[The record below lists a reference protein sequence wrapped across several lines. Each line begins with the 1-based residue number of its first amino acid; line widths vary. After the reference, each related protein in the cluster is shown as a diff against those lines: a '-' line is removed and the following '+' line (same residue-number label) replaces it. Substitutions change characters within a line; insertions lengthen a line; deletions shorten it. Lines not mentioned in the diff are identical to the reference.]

1 MEFDD
6 DDQLSSVSQNDFGW
20 LDQEFKTTATTIS
33 VMLGEYGDIVGGEM
47 DEDINMDIIIQN
59 SETLFTEIDNVCKN
73 PIIKKVSDIDKL
85 YNNISQIF
93 QSLLVNNDIFS

>member
-1 MEFDD
+1 
-6 DDQLSSVSQNDFGW
+6 
-20 LDQEFKTTATTIS
+20 
-33 VMLGEYGDIVGGEM
+33 MLGEYGDIVGGEM

-93 QSLLVNNDIFS
+93 